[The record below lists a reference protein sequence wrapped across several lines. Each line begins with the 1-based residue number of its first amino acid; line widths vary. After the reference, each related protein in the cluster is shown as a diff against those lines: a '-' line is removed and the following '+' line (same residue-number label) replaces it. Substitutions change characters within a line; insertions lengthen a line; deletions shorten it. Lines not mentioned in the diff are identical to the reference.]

1 MRWPA
6 VAVLLLLAAPGG
18 RAAPP
23 PWQRTE
29 TRQPCTRFDLF
40 RQPFFGDLHIHTR
53 FSADAY
59 IFGTRVGPQDAY
71 GFATGAPITLADDD
85 ELQTRSSRIDRPLD
99 FAAVTDHSEWFGE
112 VRVCDTPSSSV
123 YDSNQ
128 CQILRSAEPI
138 DQQFKTTVAWLYT
151 AGIPT
156 LHPSHLPLCTE
167 AGVDCAAATVSVWG
181 DIQAAAEE
189 AYDRTA
195 ACAFTSFVG
204 YEYTASPLGRH
215 LHRNIIF
222 RNERVPPSV
231 ASYIETGAGGIPQ
244 GFWSAIEGTCL
255 NAGTGCDAVIIP
267 HNSNLSGGKQWLD
280 PADADEA
287 LRRQTLEP
295 LVELHQIKGNS
306 ECRFDRLARAGAGT
320 ADELCTFEQQEGAD
334 QLPGEEPPP
343 IDRYP
348 LRNMV
353 RNTLKDGL
361 AFEQKLGVNPFRLG
375 FVGST
380 DNHDGAAGSV
390 AESGWAGG
398 QGDNDSSPARQIGD
412 EVRTNP
418 GGLAVA
424 WAEENSRD
432 AIFSALRRRET
443 YATSGTRPVVRFFA
457 GDLAGVKCGAASFVR
472 DAYASATPMGGELGA
487 VRGGRSPR
495 FAVWAAKDPGTADAP
510 GTDLQRIQIVK
521 GWVDARGRTHER
533 VFEVAGDPKNG
544 ADVNPATCAPRGAG
558 SRELCALWRDPTFRR
573 RERAFYYARVLE
585 NPTCRWSTRVCK
597 AAGVDPLS
605 EDCGID
611 TVLAGAAFANCCLG
625 PGNDPFM
632 DPLVQE
638 RAWTSPIWY
647 RPEAIARLGAKVRY
661 GAQPGTDR
669 LALRLV
675 LGRVPKDLDPKR
687 NDLELRV
694 SDDADILALT
704 IPAGTLARAG
714 RGRFVLARPIGPV
727 VKLSLVLGKHGAV
740 LQLATGPTDLSRAD
754 RVDHMVTVSLAAGT
768 YRASQ
773 TRLWVLRGGGLAPG
787 GR

>member
-1 MRWPA
+1 M
-6 VAVLLLLAAPGG
+6 
-18 RAAPP
+18 
-23 PWQRTE
+23 
-29 TRQPCTRFDLF
+29 
-40 RQPFFGDLHIHTR
+40 
-53 FSADAY
+53 
-59 IFGTRVGPQDAY
+59 
-71 GFATGAPITLADDD
+71 
-85 ELQTRSSRIDRPLD
+85 
-99 FAAVTDHSEWFGE
+99 
-112 VRVCDTPSSSV
+112 CDTPSSSV

-128 CQILRSAEPI
+128 CQILRSAEPL

-320 ADELCTFEQQEGAD
+320 ADELCTFEQEKGAD

-380 DNHDGAAGSV
+380 DNHDGAGGSV
-390 AESGWAGG
+390 AESGWGGG

-432 AIFSALRRRET
+432 AIFAALRRRET

-472 DAYASATPMGGELGA
+472 DAYAGATPMGGELGA

-611 TVLAGAAFANCCLG
+611 AVLAGAAFANCCLG

-647 RPEAIARLGAKVRY
+647 RPEAIERLGAKVRY

-694 SDDADILALT
+694 SDDDDILALT

-773 TRLWVLRGGGLAPG
+773 MRLWVLRDGGLAPG